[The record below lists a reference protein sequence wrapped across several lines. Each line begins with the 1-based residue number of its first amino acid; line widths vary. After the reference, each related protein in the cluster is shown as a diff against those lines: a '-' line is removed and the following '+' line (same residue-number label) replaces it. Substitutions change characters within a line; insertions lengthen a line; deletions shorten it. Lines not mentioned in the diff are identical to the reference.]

1 MRRVLHVPPVPTLDE
16 DAAHG
21 IFTIS
26 ILISATRCLLTYVVF
41 PIVAPALEAA
51 TGAGPAIGIPIG
63 VVALVF
69 DVMGIRRFWM
79 ANHRYRWIVSAI
91 YLAVIALVSTL
102 LLRDIVHIA

>member
-1 MRRVLHVPPVPTLDE
+1 MRRMLRVPAVPTIGE
-16 DAAHG
+16 EQAHG
-21 IFTIS
+21 IFTLS

-69 DVMGIRRFWM
+69 DVIGIRRFWL
-79 ANHRYRWIVSAI
+79 ANHRYRWMVSVI
-91 YLAVIALVSTL
+91 YLIVIALVSTL
-102 LLRDIVHIA
+102 LVRDIVGLA